1 MAAVLNWKSFGN
13 VYNDILVEQ
22 RSIDWFLLGYEEGSK
37 NHIRLLKKGDGGLN
51 AMKTNLNDSMVA
63 FGYLKVYPTNNEK
76 KDQETPI
83 QPDFVHITFIGK
95 RVKAQERARAVVH
108 RLDIQQAFPRYII
121 EFDASTVDELDM
133 DVIRE
138 KIDEMKGLLAE

>member
-37 NHIRLLKKGDGGLN
+37 NHIKLLKKGDGGLN
-51 AMKTNLNDSMVA
+51 AMKLNLNDIMVA
-63 FGYLKVYPTNNEK
+63 FGYLKVYPRNDSK
-76 KDQETPI
+76 KDPETPI

-121 EFDASTVDELDM
+121 EFEASTVDELDI
-133 DVIRE
+133 DAIYD
-138 KIDEMKGLLAE
+138 KIDEMKALLAE